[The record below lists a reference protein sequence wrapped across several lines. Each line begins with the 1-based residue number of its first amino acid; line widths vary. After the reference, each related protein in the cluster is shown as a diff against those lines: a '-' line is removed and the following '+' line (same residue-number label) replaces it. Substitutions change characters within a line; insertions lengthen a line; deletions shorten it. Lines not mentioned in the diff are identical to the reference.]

1 MTTINEVTQKRDYL
15 EEFNSVVAL
24 YSVLKT
30 NSMSLRVKQA
40 VYRQDEV
47 AAEPIDFIID
57 VEVKVKRAVGQR
69 FYDIFLRAVYN
80 EDALASM
87 EEWRRSNCR
96 WTRIGCASG
105 RRSSTPRATPA
116 TGRMPLGAVAVQPRT
131 ASTPLWMKP
140 ALPAEPSASS
150 TSKEFASPA
159 RELLSP
165 IPAASWSAC
174 AAIKKKA
181 RRIS

>member
-30 NSMSLRVKQA
+30 NSMSLRMKQA

-80 EDALASM
+80 ENIEILSETLREALGRTFA
-87 EEWRRSNCR
+87 EYGLGPDGAYARLYYKIKNDQVRSYMKGSVN
-96 WTRIGCASG
+96 GNF
-105 RRSSTPRATPA
+105 RADDT
-116 TGRMPLGAVAVQPRT
+116 
-131 ASTPLWMKP
+131 
-140 ALPAEPSASS
+140 EPNQ
-150 TSKEFASPA
+150 FD
-159 RELLSP
+159 
-165 IPAASWSAC
+165 
-174 AAIKKKA
+174 
-181 RRIS
+181 